1 MSQVSTGVR
10 RVLEVP
16 AVYDMFLQAVGVTDA
31 RKLWIR
37 EYLKPFTGARIFDI
51 GCGTAELLHH
61 LPDDIEYTGF
71 DMSAAYI
78 AAARKRHG
86 ARGKFVCSKVSA
98 FETAGRSGAE
108 DNAGGSA
115 GAGNA
120 DAGYDIA
127 MAFGVLHHL
136 DDEEARQLFQSAR
149 RMLKPGGRLVTLDP
163 AFVPGQSFLSR
174 FVVSHDRGQNV
185 RTPEAYMEL
194 GRGSFPDIVSAVLP
208 KVLRI
213 PADSAV
219 LVCRF

>member
-1 MSQVSTGVR
+1 MSQVSTGIR

-37 EYLKPFTGARIFDI
+37 DYLKPFPGARIFDI

-78 AAARKRHG
+78 AAARKSHG
-86 ARGKFVCSKVSA
+86 ARGRFVCSKVSA
-98 FETAGRSGAE
+98 FEAADRSDAQGNT
-108 DNAGGSA
+108 DGS
-115 GAGNA
+115 
-120 DAGYDIA
+120 DSAGYDIA

-136 DDEEARQLFQSAR
+136 DDAEARQLFQSAR
-149 RMLKPGGRLVTLDP
+149 RILKPGGRLVTLDP

-174 FVVSHDRGQNV
+174 LVVSHDRGQNV

-194 GRGSFPDIVSAVLP
+194 GRGSFPEIVSSVLP